1 MSLPLQKNEIN
12 NQLKISGK
20 KIDTVEAN
28 VLNKEKLYKLNLKKE
43 SMIVRFTETIKS
55 YNRIEEETKVLENKL
70 VN

>member
-1 MSLPLQKNEIN
+1 MSLALQKNEIN